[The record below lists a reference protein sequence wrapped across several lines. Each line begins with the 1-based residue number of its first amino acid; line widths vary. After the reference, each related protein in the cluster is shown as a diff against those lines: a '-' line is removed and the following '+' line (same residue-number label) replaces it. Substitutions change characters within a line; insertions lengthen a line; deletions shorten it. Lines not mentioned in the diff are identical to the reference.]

1 MKTSLLKKIQLFC
14 FLAFLSAV
22 INPLAQAQSPQGEI
36 LYDSPSFKV
45 LRIWGTHAERGYAY
59 GFIIGSQINTMMNN
73 YIKPGFGNYY
83 STARSLILNET
94 NFEFEEKHLVE
105 AAAIIE
111 GMNASG
117 NNPNNL
123 DITDLLVGN
132 AMLDI
137 QGLLGMKGGP
147 GCSTLIS
154 WGDATNGT
162 SLNGHAVAT
171 RHLDWSSNS
180 VLLNNHLLVIHQPAE
195 QDEQNWMMIGFA
207 GMMGALSGI
216 NNQTAV
222 FQHMMDDYSGAGQ
235 QGKAYKPIWFAMR
248 EAVEAWDYNQ
258 DGINDA
264 ADLESVMNNS
274 SNGYANGYIISC
286 VADEAADDDHT
297 AMIAELAPTAPTH
310 VYRTNGFAD
319 SIPGDNLYCAN
330 YQIARNDLLHFC
342 SRYNSIRNHI
352 GNGTM
357 LGVEENWTLM
367 RDWSHQSNN
376 IQLMQFAP
384 SQNHFR
390 IAVKKTSPAYLSD
403 FVDFDLNE
411 ILNETTGIET
421 VQNFSTL
428 KLYPN
433 PASKTM
439 ILEHKLQSI
448 KPVALKIINSS
459 MTEMAFS
466 YRIISKNQIEIN
478 TDQLIS
484 GIYVLSIMVDEKVLL
499 AKFVKL

>member
-1 MKTSLLKKIQLFC
+1 MKTNLLKKFQLFC
-14 FLAFLSAV
+14 LFAFLSV
-22 INPLAQAQSPQGEI
+22 IINPPAQAQSPQGEI
-36 LYDSPSFKV
+36 IYDSPSFKI

-59 GFIIGSQINTMMNN
+59 GFIMGSQINTMINN

-83 STARSLILNET
+83 STARSLIQNET

-105 AAAIIE
+105 ATAIIA

-137 QGLLGMKGGP
+137 QGLLGIKGGP
-147 GCSTLIS
+147 GCSTLMS

-171 RHLDWSSNS
+171 RHLDWTSNS

-222 FQHMMDDYSGAGQ
+222 FQHMMDDYSGTGQ

-248 EAVEAWDYNQ
+248 EVVEELDYNQ

-264 ADLESVMNNS
+264 ADLEAVMNS
-274 SNGYANGYIISC
+274 SLNGFANGYIISC
-286 VADEAADDDHT
+286 VADGAADDDHM
-297 AMIAELAPTAPTH
+297 AKVAELASTTPTH

-330 YQIARNDLLHFC
+330 YQIARNDMLHFC

-357 LGVEENWTLM
+357 LGVDENWTLM

-421 VQNFSTL
+421 IQNLSVL
-428 KLYPN
+428 RLYPN
-433 PASKTM
+433 PASET
-439 ILEHKLQSI
+439 IIVEHKLQPN
-448 KPVALKIINSS
+448 KPIALKILNSS

-466 YRIISKNQIEIN
+466 YRQIGKNHIEIN
-478 TDQLIS
+478 TNQLNP
-484 GIYVLSIMVDEKVLL
+484 GIYILTLIVDEKVLL